1 MKVALLSLAVLGAQF
16 TTLASDRVP
25 QVNVDALC
33 KAMSADARLMRMA
46 VSRTVADCVSQENDA
61 KRELDTIWGST
72 SGSIRNQCESDGTAL
87 GTRGYLDLLSC
98 IYIAVDT
105 KSVSTVAVSG
115 AGKKRR
121 TK

>member
-61 KRELDTIWGST
+61 KRSWTL
-72 SGSIRNQCESDGTAL
+72 SGDQLPDQFAISAKETES
-87 GTRGYLDLLSC
+87 R
-98 IYIAVDT
+98 
-105 KSVSTVAVSG
+105 
-115 AGKKRR
+115 
-121 TK
+121 

>member
-16 TTLASDRVP
+16 TTLASDRMP

-61 KRELDTIWGST
+61 KRELDIIWGST
-72 SGSIRNQCESDGTAL
+72 SGSIRNQCERDGIAL
-87 GTRGYLDLLSC
+87 GTRGYMDLLSC